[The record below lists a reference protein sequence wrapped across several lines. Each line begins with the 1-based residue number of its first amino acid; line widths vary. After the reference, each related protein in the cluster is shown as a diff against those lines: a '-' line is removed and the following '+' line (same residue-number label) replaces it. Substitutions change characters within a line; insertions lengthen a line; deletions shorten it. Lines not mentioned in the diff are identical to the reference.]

1 MTRQIVNAAAGAG
14 PPTKAAGPARRR
26 LSSFPLAA
34 MTAAASETKIEA
46 VGK

>member
-14 PPTKAAGPARRR
+14 PPTKAAGPARR